1 VQISRRERET
11 KKNDMSPAEYRRPI
25 RRTAKK
31 TAIGIPRQ
39 PLHAAAVE
47 RLRDMI
53 IEGDLAVGERL
64 HDANLAEILNV
75 SRTPIREAIKLLAI
89 EGLVELL
96 PGRGARVAALSIES
110 VSELF
115 EVIAGIE
122 RHACELAAVRMTP
135 RDFDKL
141 QRMHERMAG
150 HHRAGERHDYFKL
163 NHEIHLAIVAA
174 SKNAIL
180 QSTHA
185 SLIAKAR
192 RGRYTALASQA
203 RWIEAMAEH
212 ELLMQ
217 AFADRDSR
225 KAGEIMFQHDRR
237 TGAVV
242 LELLENAAPAE
253 FGIASSAQSR
263 LDV

>member
-1 VQISRRERET
+1 MVQ
-11 KKNDMSPAEYRRPI
+11 AELRRPI
-25 RRTAKK
+25 RRSVKK
-31 TAIGIPRQ
+31 SAAAIQRQ
-39 PLHAAAVE
+39 KPLHEAAVE

-53 IEGDLAVGERL
+53 IEDDLAVGERL
-64 HDANLAEILNV
+64 HDAYLAEILNV
-75 SRTPIREAIKLLAI
+75 SRTPIREAIKLLAS

-110 VSELF
+110 VRELF

-122 RHACELAAVRMTP
+122 RHACELAAVRMSS
-135 RDFDKL
+135 RDLEKL
-141 QRMHERMAG
+141 QRMHARMAK

-185 SLIAKAR
+185 SLIVKAR

-203 RWIEAMAEH
+203 RWIEAMTEH
-212 ELLMQ
+212 ELLMK
-217 AFADRDSR
+217 ALRDRDGR
-225 KAGEIMFQHDRR
+225 KAGEIMLAHDRR
-237 TGAVV
+237 TGVVV
-242 LELLENAAPAE
+242 LELLQSEAQAE
-253 FGIASSAQSR
+253 AASS
-263 LDV
+263 

>member
-1 VQISRRERET
+1 MVQ
-11 KKNDMSPAEYRRPI
+11 AELRRPI
-25 RRTAKK
+25 RRSAKK
-31 TAIGIPRQ
+31 SAAAIQRQ
-39 PLHAAAVE
+39 KPLHEAAVE

-64 HDANLAEILNV
+64 HDGYLAEILIV
-75 SRTPIREAIKLLAI
+75 SRTPIREAIKLLAS

-110 VSELF
+110 VRELF

-122 RHACELAAVRMTP
+122 RHACELAAVRMSS
-135 RDFDKL
+135 REIEKL
-141 QRMHERMAG
+141 QRMHERMAK

-185 SLIAKAR
+185 SLIVKAR

-212 ELLMQ
+212 ELLMK
-217 AFADRDSR
+217 AFGDRDGR
-225 KAGEIMFQHDRR
+225 KAGEIMLAHDRR

-242 LELLENAAPAE
+242 LQLLQGEAQAE
-253 FGIASSAQSR
+253 VATVALAR
-263 LDV
+263 EP

>member
-1 VQISRRERET
+1 MQQ
-11 KKNDMSPAEYRRPI
+11 AEPRRPI
-25 RRTAKK
+25 RRSGKK
-31 TAIGIPRQ
+31 SATAILRQ
-39 PLHAAAVE
+39 KPLHEAAVE

-53 IEGDLAVGERL
+53 IEGELAVGERL
-64 HDANLAEILNV
+64 HDGNLAEILSV
-75 SRTPIREAIKLLAI
+75 SRTPVREAIKLLAT

-96 PGRGARVAALSIES
+96 PGRGARVADLSIAS

-122 RHACELAAVRMTP
+122 RHACELAAVRMSP
-135 RDFDKL
+135 RELEKL
-141 QRMHERMAG
+141 QKMHDRMAE

-163 NHEIHLAIVAA
+163 NHELHLAVVAN

-185 SLIAKAR
+185 ALIVKAR

-203 RWIEAMAEH
+203 RWKEAMTEH

-217 AFADRDSR
+217 AFADRDAQ
-225 KAGEIMFQHDRR
+225 KAGEIMLQHDRR
-237 TGAVV
+237 TGEVV
-242 LELLENAAPAE
+242 LHLLQNSGTVDARPVPLPP
-253 FGIASSAQSR
+253 GASIPTGHGT
-263 LDV
+263 

>member
-1 VQISRRERET
+1 
-11 KKNDMSPAEYRRPI
+11 MSQAEPRGPI
-25 RRTAKK
+25 RRSGKK
-31 TAIGIPRQ
+31 SATAILRQ
-39 PLHAAAVE
+39 KPLHEAAVE

-53 IEGDLAVGERL
+53 VEGDLAVGERL

-75 SRTPIREAIKLLAI
+75 SRTPVREAIKLLAN

-96 PGRGARVAALSIES
+96 PGRGARVAELSMAS

-122 RHACELAAVRMTP
+122 RHACELAAARMTP
-135 RDFDKL
+135 RELEKL
-141 QRMHERMAG
+141 RKMHDRMAE
-150 HHRAGERHDYFKL
+150 HHRAGARHDYFKL
-163 NHEIHLAIVAA
+163 NHELHLAIVAN

-185 SLIAKAR
+185 ALIVKAR

-203 RWIEAMAEH
+203 RWNEAMSEH

-217 AFADRDSR
+217 AFAERDGQ
-225 KAGEIMFQHDRR
+225 KAGEIMLQHDRR

-242 LELLENAAPAE
+242 LQLLRDSGPLEARSAPPATSASIAVPLPAAR
-253 FGIASSAQSR
+253 GT
-263 LDV
+263 

>member
-1 VQISRRERET
+1 MVQ
-11 KKNDMSPAEYRRPI
+11 AELRPPI
-25 RRTAKK
+25 RRSGKK
-31 TAIGIPRQ
+31 STIAIPRQ
-39 PLHAAAVE
+39 KPLHEAAVE

-53 IEGDLAVGERL
+53 VEGDLAVGERL
-64 HDANLAEILNV
+64 HDAYLAEVLNV
-75 SRTPIREAIKLLAI
+75 SRTPIREAIKLLAT

-110 VSELF
+110 VNELF

-122 RHACELAAVRMTP
+122 RHACELAAARMSS
-135 RDFDKL
+135 RDLEKL
-141 QRMHERMAG
+141 QRMHERMAN

-174 SKNAIL
+174 SKNATL

-185 SLIAKAR
+185 SLIVKAR
-192 RGRYTALASQA
+192 RGRYTALASQE

-212 ELLMQ
+212 ELLMK
-217 AFADRDSR
+217 AFGDRDSH
-225 KAGEIMFQHDRR
+225 KAGEIMLAHDRR

-242 LELLENAAPAE
+242 LQLLQREARAE
-253 FGIASSAQSR
+253 AGTVARARQP
-263 LDV
+263 